1 MNRRRVVSMRLVI
14 VSLALL
20 SCSGDLLAGAPVRT
34 PTQND
39 LLQGAYSFV
48 LHGTYLGDPYAASG
62 VLTFDGAG
70 NITDGSATFVQT
82 LLQNPLVISGDLM
95 ADFPNTYVVQS
106 DGTGT
111 LRVHFP
117 ATSGFGLKCALAV
130 ADNGRMLYLNTTAL
144 RAGVTFEDIGGPT
157 ATGEASQQQ

>member
-39 LLQGAYSFV
+39 LLQGTYSFV
-48 LHGTYLGDPYAASG
+48 LHGTYSGNPYAASG

-70 NITDGSATFVQT
+70 NITDGSATFVVDT
-82 LLQNPLVISGDLM
+82 FVVSGDLL
-95 ADFPNTYVVQS
+95 DLQPNTYVVQS

-117 ATSGFGLKCALAV
+117 VTSGFGLKCALAV
-130 ADNGRMLYLNTTAL
+130 ADHGRMLYLNTIGL
-144 RAGVTFEDIGGPT
+144 RAGITFEDIVGPT